1 MPRVGMIHRKTKRS
15 SHSRHPRRTKRHSQ
29 RCIFRYKHTRK
40 QHRKQRQ
47 QRQRGGVSDDLPTTQ
62 TLNGT
67 PFVAN
72 DDIAETSVSVQGFGQ
87 ITPKQYKKMA
97 ESGELVV
104 DN

>member
-1 MPRVGMIHRKTKRS
+1 MARRKTKRTT
-15 SHSRHPRRTKRHSQ
+15 RRQSKTKRHSR

-40 QHRKQRQ
+40 QHTQQKRQ
-47 QRQRGGVSDDLPTTQ
+47 HGGVSDDLLTTQ
-62 TLNGT
+62 TLNGI

-87 ITPKQYKKMA
+87 MTPKQYKNMA
-97 ESGELVV
+97 EKGELVV